1 MRGGE
6 KCGGRSEKED
16 TVEKDFVKL
25 SPLGSV
31 DIGLDSEVGVA
42 GGYNGGAGRVATAAF
57 RMGRRS
63 PLRGEGGRG
72 AVREPGR

>member
-6 KCGGRSEKED
+6 KCGGGSEKED

-25 SPLGSV
+25 SPLGLV
-31 DIGLDSEVGVA
+31 DIGLDGEVGVA
-42 GGYNGGAGRVATAAF
+42 GGRVATAAF